1 VRNKIAPQEI
11 FTGEVIQNRNKHYR
25 GADGTGKPV
34 GTGSCRMVDGN
45 KIRGCLPGD
54 GGYSE
59 LTLAKIISSQR
70 ASAQSFVF
78 AQGLKTSMNVD
89 LMNSITWLV
98 LLHAPPFRA

>member
-1 VRNKIAPQEI
+1 
-11 FTGEVIQNRNKHYR
+11 
-25 GADGTGKPV
+25 
-34 GTGSCRMVDGN
+34 MVDGN

-70 ASAQSFVF
+70 ANAQSFVF